1 MDRVPASSSSTLIT
15 IALALSLCVKCLF
28 WKNWNSPVFFELIK
42 SFFLEA
48 QTDVFSLASVFV
60 NCFHSK
66 ARAPSSRVILNVHWR
81 CEGTGFLSEASCIL
95 CLGCETLMTPAK
107 AKHLLSSCDHV
118 IANGISIRVSSRG
131 MMLTKHLYSHKR
143 KAQLHVW
150 CDGGRAA
157 VLSSVC
163 SPCSRVTPHSHE
175 AATYKPIMD
184 NKHITAQRAAPQLI
198 SDFNCF

>member
-66 ARAPSSRVILNVHWR
+66 ARAPSSRVIFNGCQQ
-81 CEGTGFLSEASCIL
+81 CEGAGFLSGVPCRFCVHMQE
-95 CLGCETLMTPAK
+95 GREMLMTPIRRPCVSA
-107 AKHLLSSCDHV
+107 APHI
-118 IANGISIRVSSRG
+118 IAYAQISISVSSRG
-131 MMLTKHLYSHKR
+131 VTLTK
-143 KAQLHVW
+143 QLKW
-150 CDGGRAA
+150 
-157 VLSSVC
+157 
-163 SPCSRVTPHSHE
+163 
-175 AATYKPIMD
+175 
-184 NKHITAQRAAPQLI
+184 
-198 SDFNCF
+198 